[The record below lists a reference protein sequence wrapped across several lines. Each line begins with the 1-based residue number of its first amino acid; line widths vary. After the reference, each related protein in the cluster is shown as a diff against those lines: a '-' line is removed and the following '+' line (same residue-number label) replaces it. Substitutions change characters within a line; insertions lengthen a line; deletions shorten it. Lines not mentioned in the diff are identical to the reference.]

1 MVCQLDFPN
10 NPFRQFPKTHYSSP
24 ALAGFHHSNWG
35 EAPKFTIFLERSK
48 IMFDIIKKTMLTGV
62 GLAAMTRDKI
72 EEMAK
77 ELTEKG
83 EMTEKEGRELVD
95 ELVKKSEK
103 AKKDLETK
111 MEGIVEKV
119 LGKMNLATK
128 EDISKLEKRL
138 KRLEKKE
145 TAKQ

>member
-1 MVCQLDFPN
+1 
-10 NPFRQFPKTHYSSP
+10 
-24 ALAGFHHSNWG
+24 
-35 EAPKFTIFLERSK
+35 
-48 IMFDIIKKTMLTGV
+48 MFDIIKKAMLTGV
-62 GLAAMTRDKI
+62 GLAAMTREKI

-119 LGKMNLATK
+119 LGKMHLATK
-128 EDISKLEKRL
+128 EDISKIEKRL
-138 KRLEKKE
+138 KRLEKKDRD
-145 TAKQ
+145 A

>member
-1 MVCQLDFPN
+1 
-10 NPFRQFPKTHYSSP
+10 
-24 ALAGFHHSNWG
+24 
-35 EAPKFTIFLERSK
+35 
-48 IMFDIIKKTMLTGV
+48 MFDIIKKAMLTGV
-62 GLAAMTRDKI
+62 GRAAMTRDKF

-119 LGKMNLATK
+119 LEKMNLATK
-128 EDISKLEKRL
+128 EDISKIEKRL

-145 TAKQ
+145 TAEQ

>member
-1 MVCQLDFPN
+1 
-10 NPFRQFPKTHYSSP
+10 
-24 ALAGFHHSNWG
+24 
-35 EAPKFTIFLERSK
+35 
-48 IMFDIIKKTMLTGV
+48 MFDIIKKTMLTGV

-83 EMTEKEGRELVD
+83 EMTEASVRLGRRARVT
-95 ELVKKSEK
+95 KSEK

-111 MEGIVEKV
+111 VEGIVEKV

-128 EDISKLEKRL
+128 EDISKIEKRL

-145 TAKQ
+145 TAEQ